1 MQPNVLLAPVAGDAL
16 FRGFDRLAELLAYT
30 LGPSQG
36 HALSESLTSRANRPE
51 FVNDAAVLA
60 RRMMQFP
67 DRAEDVGAM
76 LLRHLVWR
84 VHLRA
89 GDGSATAAVV
99 AQALLREGRR
109 LVAGGAN
116 PMRLRAGAEAGLQA

>member
-1 MQPNVLLAPVAGDAL
+1 
-16 FRGFDRLAELLAYT
+16 
-30 LGPSQG
+30 
-36 HALSESLTSRANRPE
+36 
-51 FVNDAAVLA
+51 
-60 RRMMQFP
+60 MMQFP

-76 LLRHLVWR
+76 LLRQLVWR

-99 AQALLREGRR
+99 AQTLLREGRR

-116 PMRLRAGAEAGLQA
+116 PMRLRAGAEAGLQTAIASIASQARPVRDYGDLIRLALTATGEEPLSIALGEMFHNLGNGAHIDVEEFAAPYI